1 MDAAP
6 RQPPTQASAGPP
18 RQDHRA
24 NGAVNG
30 TSAGPNGAG
39 RDGFW
44 SENGQ
49 APSQPAE
56 PPKTSWLSAR
66 RGGLRRLVQ
75 NVLPATVPRQPPS
88 AAAARTQL
96 GVTTTVKDRERLV
109 AGLRQVVAQ
118 EAYGRLLSRS
128 SEPTPGRLVD
138 VLIAGSGEPKLLD
151 ETFPRL
157 RWGGLF
163 AYVGVSERSVRQLAE
178 SYDDPLRGYVIEMPP
193 TPIRMSSHSGRL
205 GRAPIDGYCFTA
217 RKVRHVQ
224 AGGFTERFT
233 YDVEL
238 TPQPDAPNG
247 YIVTKRVPSHEDL
260 FRRLRQKFPGTDPD
274 ALRERARKLVDHIF
288 PTFLT
293 REAGILQILAKHL
306 PFEVADRVPACLTT
320 QRDHRGMVQ
329 ELQMNWLRN
338 GGQPLSHLEFAKQ
351 AAQLLTVIHEHARVM
366 HLDLRLDNFVITE
379 QGVGFVDFG
388 SAVRIGEDFGDTPVL
403 KTLFSE
409 MMRTSQLQRML
420 GKMVER
426 GDVTNETIAEV
437 HGKVDKTVDAFYL
450 AVQIAKPYGNPE
462 LTQLIEYD
470 PNSEMARR
478 LSALT
483 AAILRPK
490 TANVGEFKTAGDILR
505 GVLRIEG
512 ILRDKGLVP

>member
-1 MDAAP
+1 MDATQP
-6 RQPPTQASAGPP
+6 RTSTAGSPRGNQRAGRNGQAAVDGS
-18 RQDHRA
+18 
-24 NGAVNG
+24 NGAQ
-30 TSAGPNGAG
+30 S
-39 RDGFW
+39 DGFW
-44 SENGQ
+44 NEPGQ
-49 APSQPAE
+49 HQSPAGPAP
-56 PPKTSWLSAR
+56 KGSWLSSKG
-66 RGGLRRLVQ
+66 GGLRRLVQ
-75 NVLPATVPRQPPS
+75 SVLPASVPRQPASPTLQ
-88 AAAARTQL
+88 RPQL

-109 AGLRQVVAQ
+109 TGLHRGVVAE
-118 EAYGRLLSRS
+118 EARGRILSRS

-138 VLIAGSGEPKLLD
+138 VLIAGSGEPKLID

-163 AYVGVSERSVRQLAE
+163 GYVGVSERSVRQLAE
-178 SYDDPLRGYVIEMPP
+178 SYDDPMRGFVLELPP
-193 TPIRMSSHSGRL
+193 TPIRMSSRTGRL
-205 GRAPIDGYCFTA
+205 GRAPIEGYCFTA

-238 TPQPDAPNG
+238 TPQADAPNR
-247 YIVTKRVPSHEDL
+247 YIVTKRVPTLEDL
-260 FRRLRQKFPGTDPD
+260 FRRLRHKFPGADPD
-274 ALRERARKLVDHIF
+274 ALRERARKLIDHIF

-306 PFEVADRVPACLTT
+306 PFEYAGRVPACLTT
-320 QRDHRGMVQ
+320 KRDHRGMVTQ
-329 ELQMNWLRN
+329 LQMNWLRN
-338 GGQPLSHLEFAKQ
+338 GGQPISHLEFAKQ
-351 AAQLLTVIHEHARVM
+351 SAQLLSVVHGAARVM

-379 QGVGFVDFG
+379 DGVGFVDFG

-403 KTLFSE
+403 ETLFSE
-409 MMRTSQLQRML
+409 MMRTSQIQRML
-420 GKMVER
+420 GKMLER

-462 LTQLIEYD
+462 LTQLIDYD

-490 TANVGEFKTAGDILR
+490 TAHAGEFKTAGDILR
-505 GVLRIEG
+505 GVLRIES
-512 ILRDKGLVP
+512 ILRDKGLV